1 MSKGHFVLRSLL
13 ALPLLCLSLT
23 ATTAPASIDSQLAE
37 RIDADVQTVLQRTG
51 TPGATILIAKHGH
64 VVYRHAYGL
73 RDRDRHVPATVDG
86 YYEIGSITKQF
97 TAAAILQ
104 LQEAG
109 KLHLDDKLSAY
120 LPDAPHA
127 DEVTLRQLL
136 SHTSGMPEY
145 LDAVDAAKAIDKPA
159 SFDKLMSY
167 IAGKPLDF
175 PPGSRWSY
183 SNTGYILA
191 GRVIEVISHESYQH
205 YVQTHLLDRADMT
218 HTFTVA
224 EESKLP
230 NMAIGYDRENGQ
242 VAPARTIAAS
252 VGWAAGFL
260 VSTVDDLEKW
270 NTALRSGKIVTPADY
285 ALMSKSVKTAQ
296 GDTGYGLGLF
306 VDNIDDQPRVG
317 HTGGSL
323 GFTTANEYF
332 PRQDIQII
340 AFTNFVDNPEPGETL
355 TTAIFEDLEPTI
367 AAAAM
372 RPSAGEDPAVTAKAK
387 AYFAQLQLGGQ
398 GSPYLTPK
406 LNKKMKAG
414 LAKRLA
420 GEFKDYGQPTAFVFK
435 GRHTDAG
442 KTFDDYVI
450 RFGPGSLLKFGVALD
465 RAGKIA
471 SISLG

>member
-1 MSKGHFVLRSLL
+1 MLRLL
-13 ALPLLCLSLT
+13 SALPLLCLSLT
-23 ATTAPASIDSQLAE
+23 AVAAPPPISGQVAKH
-37 RIDADVQTVLQRTG
+37 IDADVQTILQRTG
-51 TPGATILIAKHGH
+51 TPGATILIAEHGH

-73 RDRDRHVPATVDG
+73 RDREHHVPATVDS

-109 KLHLDDKLSAY
+109 KLHLDDKLSIY

-127 DEVTLRQLL
+127 GEVTLRQLL
-136 SHTSGMPEY
+136 SHTSGMPEF

-175 PPGSRWSY
+175 PPGSHWSY

-191 GRVIEVISHESYQH
+191 GRVIEVVSHESYRH
-205 YVQTHLLDRADMT
+205 YVQKHLLDPAGMT

-224 EESKLP
+224 EENKLP
-230 NMAIGYDRENGQ
+230 NMATGYDRENGKIK
-242 VAPARTIAAS
+242 PARTIAAS

-260 VSTVDDLEKW
+260 VSTVDDLQKW
-270 NTALRSGKIVTPADY
+270 NLALRSGRIVTPADY
-285 ALMSKSVKTAQ
+285 ALMSTSVKTAQ
-296 GDTGYGLGLF
+296 GDAGYGLGLF
-306 VDNIDDQPRVG
+306 VDSIDEQPRVG

-332 PRQDIQII
+332 PRQDTQVI
-340 AFTNFVDNPEPGETL
+340 AFTNFVDSPEPGETL
-355 TTAIFEDLEPTI
+355 TTAIFEDLNPAI

-372 RPSAGEDPAVTAKAK
+372 RPSAGEDAAVTATTK
-387 AYFAQLQLGGQ
+387 AYFAQMQAGVQ
-398 GSPYLTPK
+398 NSPYIAGKLT
-406 LNKKMKAG
+406 KKMKAG

-420 GEFKDYGQPTAFVFK
+420 DEFKGYGQPTAFIFK

-442 KTFDDYVI
+442 KTFNDYVI

-465 RAGKIA
+465 KAGKIV
-471 SISLG
+471 SISFG

>member
-1 MSKGHFVLRSLL
+1 MLRSLS
-13 ALPLLCLSLT
+13 ALPLLCLSLI
-23 ATTAPASIDSQLAE
+23 AVAASPPISNQLAK
-37 RIDADVQTVLQRTG
+37 RIDADVQTILQRTG
-51 TPGATILIAKHGH
+51 TPGATILIAERGH
-64 VVYRHAYGL
+64 VVYRQAYGL
-73 RDRDRHVPATVDG
+73 RNREHHVPATTDG

-109 KLHLDDKLSAY
+109 KLHLDDKLSTY
-120 LPDAPHA
+120 LPSAPHA
-127 DEVTLRQLL
+127 SEVTLRQLL

-175 PPGSRWSY
+175 SPGSHWSY

-191 GRVIEVISHESYQH
+191 GRVIEVVSHESYWH
-205 YVQTHLLDRADMT
+205 YLQTHLLDRAGMT

-224 EESKLP
+224 EEGTLP
-230 NMAIGYDRENGQ
+230 NMAVGYDREHGQ
-242 VAPARTIAAS
+242 IKPAHTIAAS

-270 NTALRSGKIVTPADY
+270 NLALRSGKIVTPADY
-285 ALMSKSVKTAQ
+285 ALMSTSVKTTQ
-296 GDTGYGLGLF
+296 GDAGYGLGLF
-306 VDNIDDQPRVG
+306 VDSIDDQPRVG

-332 PRQDIQII
+332 PRQDTQIV
-340 AFTNFVDNPEPGETL
+340 AFTNFVDNPEPGETI
-355 TTAIFEDLEPTI
+355 TTAIFEDLNPAI

-372 RPSAGEDPAVTAKAK
+372 RPSADEDSALTAKVK
-387 AYFAQLQLGGQ
+387 AYFAQLQAGDRD
-398 GSPYLTPK
+398 SPYLAPK
-406 LNKKMKAG
+406 LIKKMKAG

-420 GEFKDYGQPTAFVFK
+420 DEFKGYGRPTAFVFK
-435 GRHTDAG
+435 GRHTGAG
-442 KTFDDYVI
+442 TTFNSYVI
-450 RFGPGSLLKFGVALD
+450 RFGPGRLLKFGVALD

-471 SISLG
+471 SISFG

>member
-1 MSKGHFVLRSLL
+1 MLRSLS

-23 ATTAPASIDSQLAE
+23 AVAAPAPINGQLAK
-37 RIDADVQTVLQRTG
+37 RINADVQTILQRTSA
-51 TPGATILIAKHGH
+51 PSATILITEHGN
-64 VVYRHAYGL
+64 VIYRDAYGL
-73 RDRDRHVPATVDG
+73 RDHEHHVPTTVG
-86 YYEIGSITKQF
+86 SYYEIGSITKQF

-120 LPDAPHA
+120 LPSAPHA
-127 DEVTLRQLL
+127 GEVTLRQLL

-145 LDAVDAAKAIDKPA
+145 LDAVDAAKAIEKPA
-159 SFDKLMSY
+159 SFDKLVSY

-175 PPGSRWSY
+175 PPGSHWSY

-191 GRVIEVISHESYQH
+191 GRVIEVVSHESYRH
-205 YVQTHLLDRADMT
+205 YVQTHLLDPAGMT
-218 HTFTVA
+218 HTLTVA
-224 EESKLP
+224 EENKLP

-242 VAPARTIAAS
+242 IKPARTIAAS

-285 ALMSKSVKTAQ
+285 ALMATSVRTAQ
-296 GDTGYGLGLF
+296 GDAGYGLGLF
-306 VDNIDDQPRVG
+306 VDSIDEQPRVG

-332 PRQDIQII
+332 PRQDMQII
-340 AFTNFVDNPEPGETL
+340 AFTNFVDSPEPGETI
-355 TTAIFEDLEPTI
+355 TTAIFEDLNPDI

-372 RPSAGEDPAVTAKAK
+372 RPSPGEDPTVTAKTK
-387 AYFAQLQLGGQ
+387 AYFAQLQAGDRD
-398 GSPYLTPK
+398 SPYLAAK
-406 LNKKMKAG
+406 LNQKMKAG

-420 GEFKDYGQPTAFVFK
+420 DEFKGYGQPTAFIFK
-435 GRHTDAG
+435 GRHTNAG
-442 KTFDDYVI
+442 KTFNDYVI

-465 RAGKIA
+465 RTGKIA

>member
-1 MSKGHFVLRSLL
+1 MLRSLST
-13 ALPLLCLSLT
+13 LPLFCLSL
-23 ATTAPASIDSQLAE
+23 AAIAAPASIDGQLAK
-37 RIDADVQTVLQRTG
+37 RIDADVQTILQRTG
-51 TPGATILIAKHGH
+51 APSATILITKHGR

-73 RDRDRHVPATVDG
+73 RDRTHHVPATVDTH
-86 YYEIGSITKQF
+86 YEIGSITKQF

-109 KLHLDDKLSAY
+109 KLHLDDKLSRY
-120 LPDAPHA
+120 LPKAPHA

-145 LDAVDAAKAIDKPA
+145 LDAMDAAKTIDKPA

-175 PPGSRWSY
+175 PPGSHWSY

-191 GRVIEVISHESYQH
+191 GRVIEVVSHESYRH
-205 YVQTHLLDRADMT
+205 YVQTHLLAPAGMA

-224 EESKLP
+224 EENKLP
-230 NMAIGYDRENGQ
+230 NMAIGYNRENGQ
-242 VAPARTIAAS
+242 IKPARTIAAS

-270 NTALRSGKIVTPADY
+270 NTASRSGKIVTPTDY
-285 ALMSKSVKTAQ
+285 TLMATSVKTSQ
-296 GDTGYGLGLF
+296 GDAGYGLGLF
-306 VDNIDDQPRVG
+306 VDSIDDQPRVG

-332 PRQDIQII
+332 PRQDTQII
-340 AFTNFVDNPEPGETL
+340 AFTNFVDNPEPGETI
-355 TTAIFEDLEPTI
+355 TTAIFEDLNPDI
-367 AAAAM
+367 AATAM
-372 RPSAGEDPAVTAKAK
+372 RPSSGEDPTVTAKTK
-387 AYFAQLQLGGQ
+387 AYFAQLQVGDQ
-398 GSPYLTPK
+398 GSPYLAAK
-406 LNKKMKAG
+406 LNQKMKAG
-414 LAKRLA
+414 LARRLA
-420 GEFKDYGQPTAFVFK
+420 DEFKGYGQPTAFIFK

-442 KTFDDYVI
+442 KTFNDYVI
-450 RFGPGSLLKFGVALD
+450 RFGPGSLLKFGVAVD
-465 RAGKIA
+465 KTGKIA

>member
-1 MSKGHFVLRSLL
+1 MLRSLA
-13 ALPLLCLSLT
+13 ALPLLCLSLAAV
-23 ATTAPASIDSQLAE
+23 ATPAPIDGQLAA
-37 RIDADVQTVLQRTG
+37 RIDADVRTILQRTG
-51 TPGATILIAKHGH
+51 APSATILIAEHGR

-73 RDRDRHVPATVDG
+73 RDREHRVQATVDT

-104 LQEAG
+104 LQETG
-109 KLHLDDKLSAY
+109 KLHLDDKLSVY
-120 LPDAPHA
+120 LPKAPHA

-145 LDAVDAAKAIDKPA
+145 FDAVDAAKAIDKPA

-175 PPGSRWSY
+175 PPGSHWSY

-191 GRVIEVISHESYQH
+191 GRVIEVVSHESYRH
-205 YVQTHLLDRADMT
+205 YVQTHLLDPAGMT

-224 EESKLP
+224 EENGLP
-230 NMAIGYDRENGQ
+230 NMAIGYDRDNGQ
-242 VAPARTIAAS
+242 IKPARTIAAS

-285 ALMSKSVKTAQ
+285 ALMATSAKTAQ
-296 GDTGYGLGLF
+296 GDAGYGLGLF
-306 VDNIDDQPRVG
+306 VDSIDDQPRVG

-332 PRQDIQII
+332 PRQDMQII
-340 AFTNFVDNPEPGETL
+340 AFTNFVDSPEPGETI
-355 TTAIFEDLEPTI
+355 TTAIFEDLNPDI
-367 AAAAM
+367 AAAAT
-372 RPSAGEDPAVTAKAK
+372 RPSPGEDPAVTAKTK
-387 AYFAQLQLGGQ
+387 AYFAQLQAGDQ
-398 GSPYLTPK
+398 DSPYLAAK
-406 LNKKMKAG
+406 LNQKMKAG

-420 GEFKDYGQPTAFVFK
+420 DEFKDYGQPTAFIFK
-435 GRHTDAG
+435 GRHIDAG
-442 KTFDDYVI
+442 KTFNDYVI
-450 RFGPGSLLKFGVALD
+450 RFGPGSLLKFGVAMD
-465 RAGKIA
+465 KTGKIA